1 MTNTPNTVG
10 DRAGD
15 AQRQARSLSAR
26 RQALWTVAT
35 AALIAFVYGQPPKI
49 WTCAVF
55 LGAVIVMLVAR
66 KYWQRRHGARS
77 DRRWSELSPARR
89 VTSLGMIVV
98 LIVAATALKSVLP
111 PGTAQ
116 SFGVQFLSA
125 LTLLGVGQ
133 AVPAYL
139 DRRDTK
145 RPLPR

>member
-15 AQRQARSLSAR
+15 AQLPARSLSAR
-26 RQALWTVAT
+26 WQALWMVAS
-35 AALIAFVYGQPPKI
+35 AALIAFFYEQPPQI

-77 DRRWSELSPARR
+77 DRRWSELSPASR
-89 VTSLGMIVV
+89 VTSLGMIFV
-98 LIVAATALKSVLP
+98 LLIAATVLKSVLP
-111 PGTAQ
+111 PGTALA
-116 SFGVQFLSA
+116 FGVQFLSA
-125 LTLLGVGQ
+125 LTTLGVGQ

-139 DRRDTK
+139 DRR
-145 RPLPR
+145 RANRALPR

>member
-15 AQRQARSLSAR
+15 AQRPAGSLSAR
-26 RQALWTVAT
+26 WQALWAVAT
-35 AALIAFVYGQPPKI
+35 AALIAFFYGQPPKI

-77 DRRWSELSPARR
+77 DLRWSELSPARR

-98 LIVAATALKSVLP
+98 LIIAATVLKGVLP
-111 PGTAQ
+111 PGTALA
-116 SFGVQFLSA
+116 FGVQFLSA
-125 LTLLGVGQ
+125 ATLLGVGQ

-139 DRRDTK
+139 DRR
-145 RPLPR
+145 RANRALPR